1 MCGLCTSRLIANQR
15 INRFHM
21 AAKLNFSSCFSLS
34 FFLCTFCL
42 NKFTEHQFCS
52 IKCDSNH
59 NSRVPYGTLY
69 MLLWLF
75 LCSASTSYIHT
86 HTKSTLDGGI
96 QFSARWP
103 IFSWGRAREEKWK
116 IKSIC
121 LAHVV
126 LCLSKI
132 NNRFCA
138 SYKLFFFFAFYC
150 RDDGLLL
157 FWTSPFNSQ
166 THRAKARTTIARAF
180 STIHNTWSVISIA

>member
-1 MCGLCTSRLIANQR
+1 
-15 INRFHM
+15 M
-21 AAKLNFSSCFSLS
+21 AAKLNFSLCFSLS

-86 HTKSTLDGGI
+86 HTHIHTKSTLDGGI
-96 QFSARWP
+96 HFSARWL

-116 IKSIC
+116 IQSIC

-138 SYKLFFFFAFYC
+138 SYKLFFFCVLLSWWRFTALLNIAFQLADTPSQSQNHN
-150 RDDGLLL
+150 RKSLFDD
-157 FWTSPFNSQ
+157 S
-166 THRAKARTTIARAF
+166 
-180 STIHNTWSVISIA
+180 